1 MAAISGGE
9 LLLDLFEGCGVEY
22 IFCSPGTEWTPLW
35 EGLLKRG
42 KKTALKY
49 INCRHEVV
57 AISAAQGYT
66 EITGKLP
73 VVLLHSS
80 VGPLMGAMAMR
91 NALSA
96 RAPMLILS
104 GETYEHCGD
113 EDVKAQGWQ
122 WLGLL
127 SDVGGTA
134 ALVKDFV
141 KWSNAVRNRDGLID
155 AVTRGSRIALDVPRG
170 PVYISVPPEIL
181 IKSGTS
187 PKIAPPI
194 VIKPMPQESDLQQA
208 AKLLIK
214 SESPLIIADH
224 AGRKAEGA
232 AALTKLAEALNAPVF
247 DTMLHFSANISREN
261 PLYQGAL
268 TTDALKQ
275 ADTVLIVASAV
286 PWYPPAAGPRDDA
299 KVILLAE
306 DTRHLRWPYWN
317 YRADVAIDGD
327 IPSTLTVLVKLIK
340 DQKTKTDAKRL
351 EYWRKKHDAMLAAMD
366 SSAHAAKAARPIAA
380 RWLAHVAQKS
390 LPTDAIILDETILH
404 THILHAYLAEP
415 GRYIKPAYGGLG
427 VGMGAALGVKLAS
440 PKSPVVL
447 FIGDGALNYNPV
459 LQALGLSAEYG
470 LPILIIV
477 LNNGGYIAMSRGYQN
492 RHEKYLGVDITP
504 TPDYAKAAEA
514 CGAYAEKVESPD
526 KIGAAL
532 KRGLKEIGAGRTA
545 LLDVRIETSVNP

>member
-1 MAAISGGE
+1 M
-9 LLLDLFEGCGVEY
+9 
-22 IFCSPGTEWTPLW
+22 W

-80 VGPLMGAMAMR
+80 VGPLMGAMSMR

-141 KWSNAVRNRDGLID
+141 KWSNAVRNRHGLID
-155 AVTRGSRIALDVPRG
+155 AITRGSRIALDVPRG

-194 VIKPMPQESDLQQA
+194 VIKSMPQESELQQA

-214 SESPLIIADH
+214 SESPLII
-224 AGRKAEGA
+224 
-232 AALTKLAEALNAPVF
+232 V
-247 DTMLHFSANISREN
+247 
-261 PLYQGAL
+261 
-268 TTDALKQ
+268 
-275 ADTVLIVASAV
+275 
-286 PWYPPAAGPRDDA
+286 
-299 KVILLAE
+299 
-306 DTRHLRWPYWN
+306 
-317 YRADVAIDGD
+317 
-327 IPSTLTVLVKLIK
+327 
-340 DQKTKTDAKRL
+340 
-351 EYWRKKHDAMLAAMD
+351 
-366 SSAHAAKAARPIAA
+366 
-380 RWLAHVAQKS
+380 
-390 LPTDAIILDETILH
+390 
-404 THILHAYLAEP
+404 
-415 GRYIKPAYGGLG
+415 
-427 VGMGAALGVKLAS
+427 
-440 PKSPVVL
+440 
-447 FIGDGALNYNPV
+447 
-459 LQALGLSAEYG
+459 
-470 LPILIIV
+470 
-477 LNNGGYIAMSRGYQN
+477 
-492 RHEKYLGVDITP
+492 
-504 TPDYAKAAEA
+504 
-514 CGAYAEKVESPD
+514 
-526 KIGAAL
+526 
-532 KRGLKEIGAGRTA
+532 
-545 LLDVRIETSVNP
+545 